1 MRCWIFTSEKT
12 MSGSLSQAEGLAQAI
27 HTAPEVFYT
36 SAYRPWRWLPIQL
49 QPKYPWVFSCPKG
62 PWPDILI
69 ASGKGTIIPALAIKK
84 ANPETRVIYLQ
95 KPSAF
100 SRSFDTI
107 VMPTHDGT
115 LPNAINTLGA
125 MHRASPSRIK
135 EAIAHLPNSIK
146 LAPSPTAAILI
157 GGNAR
162 AFKLDNKAT
171 QDLITALKDW
181 SEKHSITLILL
192 PSRRTPDHA
201 IQSLSKAFSKTKH
214 FLWDPSTPSPYLG
227 TLGIVDTFVITEE
240 SVSMAS
246 EAASTGKPIY
256 LFPLTKKRRG
266 KRIKSFQNALIDQGI
281 ARWFNGKNEHWQ
293 YSLLNETERIAK
305 LITESLKTT

>member
-12 MSGSLSQAEGLAQAI
+12 MSGSLSQAEGLAQAL
-27 HTAPEVFYT
+27 HTNPEVFYT
-36 SAYRPWRWLPIQL
+36 FVYRPWRWLPIRL
-49 QPKYPWVFSCPKG
+49 QPKHPWMSSCPKG
-62 PWPDILI
+62 SWPDILI

-84 ANPETRVIYLQ
+84 ANPATRAIYLQ

-125 MHRASPSRIK
+125 MHRASPNRIK
-135 EAIAHLPNSIK
+135 EALAHLPDRIK

-162 AFKLDNKAT
+162 AFKLDYIAT
-171 QDLITALKDW
+171 QALINALKEW
-181 SEKHSITLILL
+181 SETHGITLILL
-192 PSRRTPDHA
+192 PSRRTPDHTL
-201 IQSLSKAFSKTKH
+201 QCLSKAFSKTKH

-227 TLGIVDTFVITEE
+227 TLGIADTFVITEE

-256 LFPLTKKRRG
+256 LFPLTKARQS
-266 KRIKSFQNALIDQGI
+266 KRIQSFQNTLIDQGI

-293 YSLLNETERIAK
+293 YSPLNETERIAK
-305 LITESLKTT
+305 LITASLTST